1 MSFGVNA
8 VNSGNALNQISQSQS
23 NLGVA
28 INRLSSGHR
37 INTAADDPS
46 GLAIVNA
53 LQGQVNG
60 YDQATANVQT
70 ALNATNVAA
79 GALSAISG
87 GLQQLNTLAVAASND
102 FLSTADRNALQA
114 QANSIVQETNF
125 IASTTTFNGTNL
137 LNGQYAGA
145 QAGTPAQAQ
154 VTANAQTLSGG
165 TLVTQV
171 SAANGNFQAPPSGA
185 PQGFG
190 GTSTTDSTISIQ
202 VVNNGGQAQAVATV
216 YDNASGQSVQLAP
229 VNSGG
234 VVSGAENVNIQL
246 GSFTTADVGQTTTIQ
261 IAAATA
267 PNTQS
272 SALAVQSG
280 ANQGATTQIA
290 FAAPSSQQL
299 QISNIDLSSSLS
311 ATNAIGQVQNAL
323 TTLSQQQANLG
334 AQQVSLSNAIDNNN
348 ITSTN
353 LTAAAASIQD
363 TNYGLESTNSTRN
376 QLLVNIATSVLAQNN
391 TQAASVLGLFAG
403 R

>member
-1 MSFGVNA
+1 MSFGVNG
-8 VNSGNALNQISQSQS
+8 VNSGNALNQITQSQS
-23 NLGVA
+23 NLGVSN
-28 INRLSSGHR
+28 NRLSSGHR
-37 INTAADDPS
+37 INNAADDPS

-53 LQGQVNG
+53 LQAQVNG

-70 ALNATNVAA
+70 ALNATDVAA

-87 GLQQLNTLAVAASND
+87 GLQQLNTLAVAAAND
-102 FLSTADRNALQA
+102 FLSPADRNALQA

-171 SAANGNFQAPPSGA
+171 SAANANFQAPPSGA
-185 PQGFG
+185 AQGFG

-234 VVSGAENVNIQL
+234 VITGAENVNIQL
-246 GSFTTADVGQTTTIQ
+246 GNFTTADVGQSTTIQ

-272 SALAVQSG
+272 SALTVQSG

-323 TTLSQQQANLG
+323 TTLGQQQANLG

-348 ITSTN
+348 ITATN
-353 LTAAAASIQD
+353 LTASAASIQD
-363 TNYGLESTNSTRN
+363 TNYGLETTNSTRN

-391 TQAASVLGLFAG
+391 TQAASVLGLFTH
-403 R
+403 